1 MTDYDSATAFLGEW
15 GRFQKQV
22 FYLLCLRAIPCGYT
36 ALSVVFLAGS
46 PHHHCLVPPQANL
59 TPAWE
64 NSSIPLEERSG
75 GGAPERSFC
84 SRYKLTEV
92 QRFSDRGL
100 LPADVNWSTVA
111 TEGCLDGWQYDQ
123 SIYAS
128 TVVSEWDLV
137 CDYKWKKPLTTSVF
151 FCGVLSGA
159 FICGQLADRYG
170 RKLMVFVGM
179 GIHAVSNF
187 LLIFSPS
194 WTFFCCMYFL
204 VGLGNTFSYSS
215 TFVLGSELLSPR
227 LRKTFA
233 TLGVNLGF
241 AVGYMMLPLLAFLIR
256 DWRMLLV
263 ALALPNLLYIP
274 FWWYIPESPRWLV
287 SCGKIEEAEAIIRA
301 AAKKNN
307 VKPPT
312 VIFTPLQKD
321 IQSPPRSPPNICEL
335 VSSRNVC
342 GISVTLWLLWP
353 TVTITYLG
361 VSLNTG
367 NLHGNA
373 FLNCFLSALVEIPAY
388 FLSWVFFRWC
398 SRRVTVFSTLCM
410 AGMFLLI
417 IQLIPSELIYVAIGL
432 EMMAKFAVTVAF
444 SIVYGYTVELYPT
457 VLRTTALGSCS
468 MMGKI
473 GSIVA
478 PYFIYLRSYS
488 VSLPYIL
495 IGCLAVLLA
504 LLSLLLP
511 ESHGK
516 PLPDLLDQMQS
527 FPGLRLEAYLLH
539 RKKHLI
545 KLLIMFNYK

>member
-36 ALSVVFLAGS
+36 ALSVVFLAGT
-46 PHHHCLVPPQANL
+46 PQHRCLVPAQSNL
-59 TPAWE
+59 TAAWE
-64 NSSIPLEERSG
+64 NSSIPLEEPSG
-75 GGAPERSFC
+75 LGAPERSLC
-84 SRYKLTEV
+84 SRYRLTDV
-92 QRFSDRGL
+92 QRYSEKGL

-123 SIYAS
+123 STYAS

-137 CDYKWKKPLTTSVF
+137 CDNEWKKPLTSSVF

-159 FICGQLADRYG
+159 FICGQLADRFG
-170 RKLMVFVGM
+170 RKIILFVGL
-179 GIHAVSNF
+179 GIHSISTF
-187 LLIFSPS
+187 LLVFSPS

-204 VGLGNTFSYSS
+204 VGLGNSSSYSS
-215 TFVLGSELLSPR
+215 TFVLGTELLAPR
-227 LRKTFA
+227 YRKTFA

-274 FWWYIPESPRWLV
+274 LWWYIPESPRWLV
-287 SCGKIEEAEAIIRA
+287 SRGQIEEAEAIIRD
-301 AAKKNN
+301 AAKKNK
-307 VKPPT
+307 VKPPS
-312 VIFTPLQKD
+312 VIFIPVTEKD
-321 IQSPPRSPPNICEL
+321 IPSQSSNAPNICDL
-335 VSSRNVC
+335 VSSRNIC
-342 GISVTLWLLWP
+342 GISVTLWLLWL
-353 TVTITYLG
+353 TITITYLG

-367 NLHGNA
+367 NLHGDA

-388 FLSWVFFRWC
+388 ILSWIFFHWC
-398 SRRVTVFSTLCM
+398 SRRLAVFSTLCL
-410 AGMFLLI
+410 AGIFLLI
-417 IQLIPSELIYVAIGL
+417 IQLIPEELIYVAIGL
-432 EMMAKFAVTVAF
+432 EMMGKFAVTIAF
-444 SIVYGYTVELYPT
+444 SVVYGYTVELYPT

-473 GSIVA
+473 GSIIA

-511 ESHGK
+511 ESHGM
-516 PLPDLLDQMQS
+516 PLPDMLDQMQS
-527 FPGLRLEAYLLH
+527 FPGICRPE
-539 RKKHLI
+539 I
-545 KLLIMFNYK
+545 QSQ